1 MELTILG
8 KKYEVPEPS
17 DKNKKAWLSLSDN
30 ERWGHIATYLQ
41 WKYPE
46 SFSKAPKIEG
56 SYYEPGTHELSASA
70 QAQVQWR
77 ADNPLAAEFLDV
89 NKKRSVG
96 EGLTLGHEGE
106 AEAAIRT
113 IMAGDFPFV
122 GEGFRENYA
131 NKLREIDAGYRIFE
145 KMYPWLALGGEVVGG
160 LGLGGVYGVGR
171 TALTKAPAVG
181 KKAWDMLS
189 KGDKWKRFLT
199 TVGVGSASGY
209 GIFGTYRH
217 GKGEGGS
224 VAGDDREGATQAR
237 LKEAFVGGEDEPWW
251 TRPYTLGPAVSL
263 AAPPL
268 ISGTAKLLGGYAR
281 KITGSPSQHMPDYL
295 SPEAKLAL
303 KDVRGA
309 GLEQSGSLRKQGLLD
324 EIDEVTGL
332 PIPAM
337 TRASVEP
344 DLAIAEARTAPSL
357 VKGQEV
363 RGELEV
369 PLNIVGKEAGWAI
382 REDPGVAAGAVAAF
396 GKRAQE
402 STGRLV
408 DDLYNASLGGQR
420 EAGLYL
426 DELNTALRKQY
437 DIDYARA
444 YAMKDMLAGGV
455 GGRTPPVGSF
465 RDVLNK
471 NMETDN
477 PVLVEAWTKAQ
488 KEITDRINQHALG
501 RDVSIYGIKGENLKP
516 LPDLE
521 VFLTGTG
528 QKIPVY
534 QAHLISKHAGESLA
548 ALRADPTGAVKKSAL
563 RIQDGW
569 VGAWNDAI
577 GKFGKSFPKAQAAF
591 NTTDAYEK
599 ALVAGRNLDAYRTP
613 TEVRKAYEALK
624 APLGLSDADKVI
636 ALERMQKLFISGAT
650 EVARTTMRPSLL
662 TSDITALEKL
672 APILGRDGVTN
683 LKQSLLKEG
692 RMTQFSADIS
702 GIRGGPTATEEVR
715 KGAAI
720 GEQAAHDVPMFAFS
734 PSFWAGRKAA
744 QIGRKTRMLKNQA
757 VASEIQQLLL
767 STDPRAKAIAM
778 KKIYEYAK
786 KAATAEDRAI
796 FNAMIRIGATPE
808 TQNIPEQVTGLI
820 N

>member
-199 TVGVGSASGY
+199 TVGVGSGSGY

-217 GKGEGGS
+217 GKGEGGI

-268 ISGTAKLLGGYAR
+268 ISGTGKLLGGYAR

-382 REDPGVAAGAVAAF
+382 REDPGVAAGAVSAF

-426 DELNTALRKQY
+426 D
-437 DIDYARA
+437 
-444 YAMKDMLAGGV
+444 
-455 GGRTPPVGSF
+455 
-465 RDVLNK
+465 
-471 NMETDN
+471 
-477 PVLVEAWTKAQ
+477 
-488 KEITDRINQHALG
+488 
-501 RDVSIYGIKGENLKP
+501 
-516 LPDLE
+516 
-521 VFLTGTG
+521 
-528 QKIPVY
+528 
-534 QAHLISKHAGESLA
+534 
-548 ALRADPTGAVKKSAL
+548 
-563 RIQDGW
+563 
-569 VGAWNDAI
+569 
-577 GKFGKSFPKAQAAF
+577 
-591 NTTDAYEK
+591 
-599 ALVAGRNLDAYRTP
+599 
-613 TEVRKAYEALK
+613 
-624 APLGLSDADKVI
+624 
-636 ALERMQKLFISGAT
+636 
-650 EVARTTMRPSLL
+650 
-662 TSDITALEKL
+662 
-672 APILGRDGVTN
+672 
-683 LKQSLLKEG
+683 
-692 RMTQFSADIS
+692 
-702 GIRGGPTATEEVR
+702 
-715 KGAAI
+715 
-720 GEQAAHDVPMFAFS
+720 
-734 PSFWAGRKAA
+734 
-744 QIGRKTRMLKNQA
+744 
-757 VASEIQQLLL
+757 
-767 STDPRAKAIAM
+767 
-778 KKIYEYAK
+778 
-786 KAATAEDRAI
+786 
-796 FNAMIRIGATPE
+796 
-808 TQNIPEQVTGLI
+808 
-820 N
+820 